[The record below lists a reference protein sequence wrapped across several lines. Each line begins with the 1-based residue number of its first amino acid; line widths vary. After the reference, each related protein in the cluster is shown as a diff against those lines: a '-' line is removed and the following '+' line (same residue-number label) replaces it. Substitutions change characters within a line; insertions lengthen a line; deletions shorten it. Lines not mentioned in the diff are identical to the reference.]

1 MTWIQKSFLTIA
13 CLSLVLMMSVTIL
26 GDHGVRELRQLRGR
40 LQGIVIE
47 NEKLAQ
53 ENKVLA
59 STVDRLKHDPD
70 YIEDMARQTLKLV
83 RKGDIVIEVSPADGK
98 RRK

>member
-1 MTWIQKSFLTIA
+1 MTWIQKSFLTAA
-13 CLSLVLMMSVTIL
+13 CLSLVLMISVTIL
-26 GDHGVRELRQLRGR
+26 GDHGVRDLRKLRGR
-40 LQGIVIE
+40 LQEIVVE

-53 ENKVLA
+53 ENKLLA
-59 STVDRLKHDPD
+59 GRVDRLKNDPD

-83 RKGDIVIEVSPADGK
+83 RKGDIVVEVNPVDGK